1 MRSSPSVLAVAAVA
15 VVLAVAASTCTAA
28 RSPIDYVDPYI
39 GTGVKRKKKERRAE
53 TAGRKRGQREGGE
66 IESV

>member
-39 GTGVKRKKKERRAE
+39 GTGVKRKKKEEEQRQQGGKEGKERG
-53 TAGRKRGQREGGE
+53 GR
-66 IESV
+66 